1 MLLRKRL
8 DPSILNLPVEKMR
21 TGYYADQDLSQAQE
35 VLLRDGNHPHVLVVV
50 YQRRQVVVCGTDEAI
65 AILKLCSGCPDENA
79 SWVPGWAQLEVMSLY
94 DGERASPHEPVMTIA
109 GDYALFS
116 QLETDF
122 LGVLA
127 RRTRVATNTTAVVEA
142 AGGKPVLF
150 FPARFDHHLV
160 QTGDG
165 YAAYISGALGVGTD
179 AQGAWWGRPGVA
191 TVPASLIACYSGDT
205 VLAAEK
211 FAQHL
216 GPDVDLIVSA
226 DFTNDCAGTALA
238 VAGQLGRRLW
248 GVRLGTDE
256 TMVDRSLLEQMGQFT
271 PTGVNPQLV
280 QNVRDALDPAGF
292 EHVKIVVAD
301 HFTPEKIR
309 AFEEAG
315 VPVDAYA
322 VGRYLLQGDFAYYA
336 DVVEVNGR
344 PCARAGIHYHPNPRL
359 SPVT

>member
-1 MLLRKRL
+1 MRVRERL
-8 DPSILNLPVEKMR
+8 DPRILNLPVTKMR
-21 TGYYADQDLSQAQE
+21 SGYYADQDLCRTQE
-35 VLLRDGNHPHVLVVV
+35 VLLRDGHHPHVRMVV
-50 YQRRQVVVCGTDEAI
+50 YQRREVVVCGTDEAI
-65 AILKLCSGCPDENA
+65 AILKLCSGYPAEDG
-79 SWVPGWAQLEVMSLY
+79 SWVPGWDRLRVMSLY
-94 DGERASPHEPVMTIA
+94 DGERAGPYEAVMTIE
-109 GDYALFS
+109 GDYATFA

-191 TVPASLIACYSGDT
+191 TVPLSLIACYGGDT
-205 VLAAEK
+205 AEAAAR
-211 FAQHL
+211 FGRHI
-216 GPDVDLIVSA
+216 GPKADLIVSV
-226 DFTNDCAGTALA
+226 DFENDCVGTALA
-238 VAGQLGRRLW
+238 VAGRLGRRLW

-256 TMVDRSLLEQMGQFT
+256 TMVDRSLLEQMGQFV

-280 QNVRDALDPAGF
+280 WKVRRALDEAGF
-292 EHVKIVVAD
+292 EYVKIVVAD
-301 HFTPEKIR
+301 DFTPERIR
-309 AFEEAG
+309 AFEDQR

-322 VGRYLLQGDFAYYA
+322 VGRCLLRGDLAYYA
-336 DVVEVNGR
+336 DVVEVDGN
-344 PCARAGIHYHPNPRL
+344 PCARAGVHYRPNPRL
-359 SPVT
+359 SPVE

>member
-1 MLLRKRL
+1 MLVRKRL
-8 DPSILNLPVEKMR
+8 DPAVLNLPVEKMR
-21 TGYYADQDLSQAQE
+21 AGYYADQDLSRAQQ
-35 VLLRDGNHPHVLVVV
+35 VLLRDGCHPHVLVVV
-50 YQRRQVVVCGTDEAI
+50 YQRQEVVVCGTDEAI
-65 AILKLCSGCPDENA
+65 AILKLCSGFPGPTGQ
-79 SWVPGWAQLEVMSLY
+79 WVPGWEQLRVFSLY
-94 DGERASPHEPVMTIA
+94 DGERAWPHEPVMTIA

-191 TVPASLIACYSGDT
+191 TVPASLIACYGGDT
-205 VLAAEK
+205 VRAAEK
-211 FAQHL
+211 FARHL
-216 GPDVDLIVSA
+216 GGEVDLIVSA
-226 DFTNDCAGTALA
+226 DFVDDCVGTALA
-238 VAGQLGRRLW
+238 VAGRLGRRLW
-248 GVRLGTDE
+248 GVRLGGDE
-256 TMVDRSLLEQMGQFT
+256 SPADRSPDCTAQPLPG
-271 PTGVNPQLV
+271 GADPQQV
-280 QNVRDALDPAGF
+280 WNVRRALDQAGY
-292 EHVKIVVAD
+292 EYVKIVVAGD
-301 HFTPEKIR
+301 FTPQKIR
-309 AFEEAG
+309 AFEADA

-322 VGRYLLQGDFAYYA
+322 VGRYLLQGNFAYDA
-336 DVVEVNGR
+336 DVVEVDGR
-344 PCARAGIHYHPNPRL
+344 PCSRAGFVYRPSTRL

>member
-1 MLLRKRL
+1 MLVRKRL
-8 DPSILNLPVEKMR
+8 DPAILNLPVEKMR
-21 TGYYADQDLSQAQE
+21 TGYYADQDLSRAQQ
-35 VLLRDGNHPHVLVVV
+35 VLLRNGYHPHVLVVV
-50 YQRRQVVVCGTDEAI
+50 YQRQEVVVCGTDEAM
-65 AILKLCSGCPDENA
+65 AILKLCSGYPDNTGG
-79 SWVPGWAQLEVMSLY
+79 WVSGWHQLQVMSLY
-94 DGERASPHEPVMTIA
+94 DGEKASAYEPVMTIA
-109 GDYALFS
+109 GDYALFA

-191 TVPASLIACYSGDT
+191 TAPTSLIACYGGDT
-205 VLAAEK
+205 VLAACK
-211 FAQHL
+211 FAEHL
-216 GPDVDLIVSA
+216 GPEVDLIVSA
-226 DFTNDCAGTALA
+226 DFTNDCVDTALA

-256 TMVDRSLLEQMGQFT
+256 TMVDRSLSGQMGQFA

-280 QNVRDALDPAGF
+280 WNVRRALDEAGF
-292 EHVKIVVAD
+292 EHVKLVVSND
-301 HFTPEKIR
+301 FTPEKIR
-309 AFEEAG
+309 AFEQSG

-322 VGRYLLQGDFAYYA
+322 VGRYLLQGDFPYYA
-336 DVVEVNGR
+336 DVVEVDGQ
-344 PCARAGIHYHPNPRL
+344 PCARAGLHYQPNPRL
-359 SPVT
+359 SPVE